1 MEKLNVTTLTIMIQ
15 KNTFGDDSD
24 VQVDDEELVCPEID
38 TPNIQ
43 GTNKMR
49 L

>member
-24 VQVDDEELVCPEID
+24 VQVDKELVCPEID